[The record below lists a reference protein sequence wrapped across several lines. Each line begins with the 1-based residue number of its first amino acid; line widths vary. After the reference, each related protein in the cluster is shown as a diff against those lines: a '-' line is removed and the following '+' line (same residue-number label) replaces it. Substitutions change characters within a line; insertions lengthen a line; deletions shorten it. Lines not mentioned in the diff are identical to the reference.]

1 VNFSLFFVNTKFI
14 FPFRCPLPPLM
25 LMFSDDTF
33 FLPFQVIKLYER
45 CVIACASY
53 SEFWIRYVQC
63 MEDKGSLE
71 LANNALARATHV
83 FVKV

>member
-1 VNFSLFFVNTKFI
+1 LSIPYPYYHYLPSLFCLVHKI
-14 FPFRCPLPPLM
+14 SDVM
-25 LMFSDDTF
+25 LNC
-33 FLPFQVIKLYER
+33 FQVIKLYER

-63 MEDKGSLE
+63 MEDKRSLD

-83 FVKV
+83 FVKVLFHN

>member
-1 VNFSLFFVNTKFI
+1 MHKISDG
-14 FPFRCPLPPLM
+14 M
-25 LMFSDDTF
+25 LNC
-33 FLPFQVIKLYER
+33 FQVIKLYER

-63 MEDKGSLE
+63 MEDKGSLD

-83 FVKV
+83 FVKVLYFITSMTICFSQ

>member
-1 VNFSLFFVNTKFI
+1 
-14 FPFRCPLPPLM
+14 M
-25 LMFSDDTF
+25 LYTS
-33 FLPFQVIKLYER
+33 PFQVIKLYER

-63 MEDKGSLE
+63 MEDKGSLD

-83 FVKV
+83 FVKVIFDNLQNDY